1 MAPKKKHSAKKTPH
15 IKPLHPHP
23 EAKATP
29 AIHPLHPTQMDFFD
43 TLTLCKK
50 YHIPTLPTVRVKDE
64 TQLGIA
70 LEQFGFPVAMKAIGK
85 KLIHKSDVGGVKLNV
100 MNNHYALEVFDHFKK
115 IPHMESVAVQPMK
128 KGLEIIIGGK
138 RDPQFGPMV
147 LVGLGGVYTE
157 VFKDTA
163 MRVCPITR
171 LDAHAMLEELK
182 IYPILMGARGQKPIN
197 MRQLEETLLNVSQFM
212 LKNEQIKELDLNPV
226 MATHAEVVAV
236 DVRAIL

>member
-1 MAPKKKHSAKKTPH
+1 MKVKVKAPTKT
-15 IKPLHPHP
+15 KPRHAVEGVTKMMH
-23 EAKATP
+23 T
-29 AIHPLHPTQMDFFD
+29 PTQMDFFE

-50 YHIPTLPTVRVKDE
+50 FHIPTLPTVQVKNE
-64 TQLGIA
+64 TQLGMA

-100 MNNHYALEVFDHFKK
+100 MNNHYALEVFDDFKH
-115 IPHMESVAVQPMK
+115 IPHCEAVAVQPMK

-138 RDPQFGPMV
+138 RDPQFGPIV

-157 VFKDTA
+157 VFKDTS
-163 MRVCPITR
+163 MRVCPITK

-197 MRQLEETLLNVSQFM
+197 IRALEETLMHVSHFM
-212 LKNEQIKELDLNPV
+212 MKNANIKELDLNPV